1 VVTIA
6 ISGLHGAGKTT
17 AAKALSEKFGLR
29 YVSAGTVFRQ
39 MAKEQGMSLDEFS
52 RHVEEHPEIDQEID
66 RRSADEAKSD
76 NVLIDAR
83 LAGWMAEGAD
93 LKILLAASL
102 EARIRRIAKR
112 ENRSLEEVRKET
124 LAREQSEA
132 KRYKKLYGI
141 DVDDYSVFDLVLN
154 TENLSEEE
162 MVQVLKL
169 AVEQMIRKKG

>member
-1 VVTIA
+1 MVTIA

-52 RHVEEHPEIDQEID
+52 HHVEEHPEIDQKID

-76 NVLIDAR
+76 DVLIDAR

-102 EARIRRIAKR
+102 EARVRRIAKR
-112 ENRSLEEVRKET
+112 ENRSLEEVRRET

-162 MVQVLKL
+162 MVQVLRQ

>member
-1 VVTIA
+1 MVTIA